1 MISAVLGLGNIGS
14 KYAGTRHNVGF
25 MVIEKLLTQYKPLK
39 IEREAEYDRA
49 EITVAGSSI
58 IVAEPTNYMNNSGY
72 AAHALLQDYAL
83 TPSELLVLVDDF
95 NLPLGGIRIRR
106 GGTGG
111 GHNGLESIIE
121 QLETDQFPRI
131 RLGIGQVP
139 ESVRVVDFVLGAF
152 ERDDE
157 EVVSEM
163 ISSASDAV
171 ISAINDGIEQAMMKY
186 NRNPA

>member
-1 MISAVLGLGNIGS
+1 MISAVLGLGNIGR

-25 MVIEKLLTQYKPLK
+25 MVVEKLLTQYKPLK
-39 IEREAEYDRA
+39 IERKADYDRA
-49 EITVAGSSI
+49 EITIDGSSI

-72 AAHALLQDYAL
+72 AATALLQDYAL
-83 TPSELLVLVDDF
+83 TPSDLLVVLDDF

-106 GGTGG
+106 GGSDG

-139 ESVRVVDFVLGAF
+139 ENESVVDYVLGAF

-157 EVVSEM
+157 EVVNEM
-163 ISSASDAV
+163 ISNAAGAV
-171 ISAINDGIEQAMMKY
+171 KTIIKDGIENAMMKY